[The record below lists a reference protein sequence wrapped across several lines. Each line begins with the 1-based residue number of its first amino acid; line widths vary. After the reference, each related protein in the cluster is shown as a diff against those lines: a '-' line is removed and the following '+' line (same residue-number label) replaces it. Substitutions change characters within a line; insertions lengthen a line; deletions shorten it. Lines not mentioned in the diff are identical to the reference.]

1 MRTSL
6 GTGSIQPLA
15 SGERGASACAQAP
28 VYWDATE
35 ELYEKLPAIGLLEA
49 GNHFAGPANTV
60 DLSLDGIPHGVDTG
74 FLGFNHRT

>member
-1 MRTSL
+1 
-6 GTGSIQPLA
+6 
-15 SGERGASACAQAP
+15 
-28 VYWDATE
+28 
-35 ELYEKLPAIGLLEA
+35 LEA